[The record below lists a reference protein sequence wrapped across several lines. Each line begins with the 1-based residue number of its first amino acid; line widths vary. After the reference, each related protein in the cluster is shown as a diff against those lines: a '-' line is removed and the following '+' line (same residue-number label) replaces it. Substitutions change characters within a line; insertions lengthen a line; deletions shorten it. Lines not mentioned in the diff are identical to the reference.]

1 MSENN
6 EKIRIKHKEELQILD
21 EEKNKAIEGFDA
33 KVKMEIKELRRR
45 EQFMFKCIELP
56 DFKVTDDKKAIMH
69 QRQILELI
77 LLTLQKRFSS
87 IEI

>member
-1 MSENN
+1 
-6 EKIRIKHKEELQILD
+6 
-21 EEKNKAIEGFDA
+21 
-33 KVKMEIKELRRR
+33 MEIKELRRR